1 MGKEPV
7 KKVNELVSGVV
18 RLLPVGSLEAFSRYV
33 RVTHIKK
40 KKKSIWPGMVGHSCN
55 SRYSGGRG
63 RMIKVQGWPGQKL
76 ETISEKQAKAKGL
89 GHGSSRPA
97 LT

>member
-7 KKVNELVSGVV
+7 KRVNELVSGVV

-40 KKKSIWPGMVGHSCN
+40 KKKA
-55 SRYSGGRG
+55 Y
-63 RMIKVQGWPGQKL
+63 GQ
-76 ETISEKQAKAKGL
+76 AW
-89 GHGSSRPA
+89 
-97 LT
+97 